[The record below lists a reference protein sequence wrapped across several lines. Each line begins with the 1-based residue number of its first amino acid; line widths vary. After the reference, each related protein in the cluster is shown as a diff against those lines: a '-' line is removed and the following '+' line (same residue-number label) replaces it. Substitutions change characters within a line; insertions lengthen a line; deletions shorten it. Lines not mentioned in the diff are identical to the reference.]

1 MPREYTD
8 PERAE
13 IIAAWR
19 ASGLALSTFT
29 AQRGL
34 PHSTVW
40 RWIYKRPTIRLPA
53 FAEIEFV
60 PSEVAATPLVLQL
73 AGSGHRVEVP
83 PGFCSETLRRQL
95 EVVA

>member
-40 RWIYKRPTIRLPA
+40 R
-53 FAEIEFV
+53 
-60 PSEVAATPLVLQL
+60 
-73 AGSGHRVEVP
+73 
-83 PGFCSETLRRQL
+83 
-95 EVVA
+95 